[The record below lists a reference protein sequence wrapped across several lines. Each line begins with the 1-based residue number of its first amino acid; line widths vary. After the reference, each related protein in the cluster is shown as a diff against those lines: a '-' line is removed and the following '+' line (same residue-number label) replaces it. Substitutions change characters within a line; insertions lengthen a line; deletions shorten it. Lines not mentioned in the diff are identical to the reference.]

1 MYLLLVRYPLALT
14 CALCCYRKHYIAA
27 LLHGALH
34 CYIATL
40 LHGSVASPNT
50 LDVGLAVVACQ
61 VPMAFAV
68 SVIPSRV
75 EGPVLEVAVPFLDGL
90 VS

>member
-1 MYLLLVRYPLALT
+1 MRFVATGNTTLLR
-14 CALCCYRKHYIAA
+14 CYTVH
-27 LLHGALH
+27 
-34 CYIATL
+34 YIATL